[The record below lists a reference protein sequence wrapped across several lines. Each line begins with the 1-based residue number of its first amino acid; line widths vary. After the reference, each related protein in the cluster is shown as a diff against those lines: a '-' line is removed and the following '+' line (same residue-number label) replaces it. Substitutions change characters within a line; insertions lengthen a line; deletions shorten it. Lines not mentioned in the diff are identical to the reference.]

1 MSDDF
6 ESDRLYNTVPMV
18 IMELNDEAVRIVRSN
33 ASYRKFSK
41 NMLTRNIGKEFEKF
55 DTIPEHH
62 RANFL
67 TPMLECANNG
77 TRMFVDEKF
86 PNNTVVHT
94 IIRRV
99 ACNPVT
105 NTKSVAVA
113 ILSITN

>member
-1 MSDDF
+1 MELSDDSVRLVRGNKSYQEFAARTF
-6 ESDRLYNTVPMV
+6 E
-18 IMELNDEAVRIVRSN
+18 
-33 ASYRKFSK
+33 
-41 NMLTRNIGKEFEKF
+41 RNVGNSFERF

-62 RANFL
+62 RTNFL

-77 TRMFVDEKF
+77 TRMFVDERF
-86 PNNTVVHT
+86 PNNMVVHT

-105 NTKSVAVA
+105 HTKSVAVA